1 MADVDVDPIPLDGD
15 RILLEFKLEAE
26 ERRAILDGDEPF
38 PEDAYGIVRIATS
51 EQAGWEQTLVS
62 DTRPDSMVEL
72 RLPSVE
78 LDSDSVFRLS
88 LWFFTGPSPLVSLHG
103 EALPRAT
110 LEYVF
115 AVVESELKEADWDQ
129 GRYLDLAEEVQ
140 NMGLWVL
147 KHRIREIEQ
156 SVRDALDDEN
166 FSSADYAALRDYPA
180 RLARVEVAA
189 SALNDAGRESK
200 SAEPQGGIGSLVL
213 GNVVVDFFH
222 KFVNE
227 AADDARDAVARLS
240 GLISSQQIVLSQRQA
255 LETARFQRVVT
266 LVGAAV
272 LVPGLVA
279 AIFGANVGFQG
290 RESSQAFWAMLL
302 LMAGSGIGSY
312 VVIRFLETGA
322 WARLTQHRPLS
333 WLKGLSAVAR
343 LGVLAA
349 VGLLV
354 LAIGI
359 VLMVGSTS
367 PDNQPTGGE
376 AHAPGGPGHSS
387 ASAERERKAARAE
400 IKAAEAKQDDGG

>member
-15 RILLEFKLEAE
+15 RILLEFKLEAD
-26 ERRAILDGDEPF
+26 ERRAILEGDEPF
-38 PEDAYGIVRIATS
+38 PENAYGIVRIATS

-88 LWFFTGPSPLVSLHG
+88 LWFSTGPNPLVRLHG

-115 AVVESELKEADWDQ
+115 AVLESELKEADWDQ
-129 GRYLDLAEEVQ
+129 GRYLDLAEEIQ
-140 NMGLWVL
+140 NMGLWAL
-147 KHRIREIEQ
+147 NRRTREIEQ

-166 FSSADYAALRDYPA
+166 FSSADYAALRHYPA
-180 RLARVEVAA
+180 RLARVEAAA

-200 SAEPQGGIGSLVL
+200 SAEPRGGIGGFDL
-213 GNVVVDFFH
+213 GNVVPDFFH

-266 LVGAAV
+266 IVGTAV

-312 VVIRFLETGA
+312 VVIRSLETGA
-322 WARLTQHRPLS
+322 WAWLTQHRPMSWFKDLS
-333 WLKGLSAVAR
+333 SVAR

-349 VGLLV
+349 MALLV

-367 PDNQPTGGE
+367 PDNQPTSGE
-376 AHAPGGPGHSS
+376 AHAPGGQPGSL
-387 ASAERERKAARAE
+387 KAA
-400 IKAAEAKQDDGG
+400 DGKSKGD